1 MKHFLYKT
9 TNIINNKFYYGI
21 HSTDDIND
29 GYIGSG
35 KLLSIAIKKYGRKNF
50 LREIIEFFDT
60 REAALCRENEII
72 TEELLLDENCYN
84 ITWGGLAG
92 EMFYVTVKNSNGEI
106 FHVTKDDPRYLSGE
120 LVGINSGMVN
130 VKNSNGE
137 IFHVTKDDPRY
148 LSGELVGVCKNTV
161 TVKDTFGNKF
171 RVTKDDPRYL
181 SGELVGVA
189 TDCAMKGKIV
199 VVDSSG
205 NKYIVTK
212 DDPRYL
218 SGELIHTSKNTHW
231 VNNGI
236 EEKMILFEEIQQ
248 YKNNGWIL
256 GRIKKCWIHTDY
268 ESKMVFE
275 HELNKYI
282 INGWILGRGK
292 VRY

>member
-1 MKHFLYKT
+1 
-9 TNIINNKFYYGI
+9 
-21 HSTDDIND
+21 
-29 GYIGSG
+29 
-35 KLLSIAIKKYGRKNF
+35 
-50 LREIIEFFDT
+50 
-60 REAALCRENEII
+60 
-72 TEELLLDENCYN
+72 
-84 ITWGGLAG
+84 
-92 EMFYVTVKNSNGEI
+92 
-106 FHVTKDDPRYLSGE
+106 
-120 LVGINSGMVN
+120 
-130 VKNSNGE
+130 
-137 IFHVTKDDPRY
+137 
-148 LSGELVGVCKNTV
+148 
-161 TVKDTFGNKF
+161 
-171 RVTKDDPRYL
+171 
-181 SGELVGVA
+181 
-189 TDCAMKGKIV
+189 MKGKIV

>member
-92 EMFYVTVKNSNGEI
+92 EMFYVT
-106 FHVTKDDPRYLSGE
+106 
-120 LVGINSGMVN
+120 